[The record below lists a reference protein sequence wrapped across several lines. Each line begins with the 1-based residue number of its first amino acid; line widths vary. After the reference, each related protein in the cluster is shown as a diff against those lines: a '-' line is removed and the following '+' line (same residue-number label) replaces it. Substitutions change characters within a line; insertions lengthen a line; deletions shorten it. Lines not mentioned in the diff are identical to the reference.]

1 MDYTEN
7 LVNRWENACDTGNSQ
22 EKYRVATLLCEL
34 EEKSRGKMRF
44 SNEERMVFQEA
55 RMFLGK

>member
-7 LVNRWENACDTGNSQ
+7 LVNRWENACDTGNPQ

-44 SNEERMVFQEA
+44 SDAERMVFQEA
-55 RMFLGK
+55 RFFLGK